1 MIETGIVNKVKIQDV
16 ISNQLPN
23 FILDESPTTVD
34 FLQQYYASQE
44 YQGGAIDIVDN
55 LDQYLNI
62 DNLTPEVIVDSTVL
76 TVGIASTSETIQVS
90 STKGFPNKYGL
101 LKIDGEIITYT
112 GITTD
117 SFTGCKR
124 GFSGITSYHDDLK
137 KENLVFSTSDANS
150 HDSSAS
156 IQNLST
162 LFLKEF
168 YNKFKR
174 TFTPGL
180 ENKNFQSDLDVGTFI
195 REARS
200 LYQAKGTDESFR
212 ILFNVLY
219 GLTPKIL
226 NLEEKLIKPSTANY
240 VRRQV
245 CVAELLSGNPVKLKG
260 QTLLKGL
267 TGQTLF
273 RSDIDND
280 INASISEIEP
290 FERVDSGQS
299 GITTYYKIGL
309 FVGYDESSN
318 VKNDFVVVPNTKSLE
333 TVAVGASVINVDSTI
348 GFGTTGIVIAGVNT
362 ITYGSKT
369 VNQFLDCT
377 GITSSISPIENIRS
391 NITYFGYENGD
402 LNKKVVLR
410 LTGVISDFVQ
420 IGNIDVEEGEI
431 FAVKSI
437 GDKVFNPSSNKTFKE
452 IFCNSWIYNT
462 SSSYFIN
469 GTPDSADIK
478 LSSKIDKSSLKLGD
492 KVEIVERSSNKI
504 VYPLPGSNTPFVSED
519 PEENQNNTV
528 TLKNIIFGTAA
539 NEFNPSS
546 SQDYKLRKKINKANS
561 SGTPIEFG
569 NDSIISDIQNVYLEN
584 ENENAFV
591 ASNSL
596 PSYLVDENSNKIGL
610 SRQIDANTKKITLDT
625 SNNVGFLTGILE
637 SGLSTIIVFDDEVPF
652 KTGDEIFY
660 TPNFGP
666 TLVGLDTGIYYVD
679 VITSKRIKLY
689 GSPAGIELGKNLQF
703 TESSAGISS
712 HKFIL
717 NSQKSDLISPQKL
730 VRKFP
735 LKQDLTTGI
744 GESTTPGQTG
754 MLINGVEITNY
765 KSQDKIYFGPIES
778 VDVLNGGNN
787 FDVINIPN
795 VTISS
800 GIGTTAL
807 VQPVVKGKIEKVFVD
822 PQNFDIDKIVSIG
835 ITGGNGTG
843 CVIEPVLGSRFR
855 EELFSPV
862 ARSGGNVSGINSS
875 TNQII
880 FFNDH
885 NFIDGE
891 PIIYDSKVGTGI
903 GIGVGTATLIDGATY
918 YPRVNNNRT
927 IRIYETFDDFTSD
940 TNRINLNGSNATGE
954 HGFKVGL
961 RNTLLDLKVIDQGS
975 DYTNRKLIV
984 KQVGIDTIKSTIN
997 FGNHGFSS
1005 GEFVTYTSDG
1015 TTITG
1020 LNTSIQYQVLKIND
1034 NSFRLCDAGIGG
1046 TVTSNFDR
1054 GEFVKF
1060 TSKGSGFQN
1069 FAYPDIKGFIEFIP
1083 VGVGTTAVVNIEITP
1098 KVRGSI
1104 EQLYLYESGT
1114 GYGSTIINNHN
1125 KPIITLKNGKDAQL
1139 KPIIVNGKLSDINL
1153 QFGGTEYFS
1162 IPDIEL
1168 VDPTGSGT
1176 GASVRLIIENQKI
1189 SGTVIANAG
1198 IGYSTS
1204 SFFKITSAGKNQY
1217 FDSKVRS
1224 LTVNLHKKLNDNNQI
1239 LQESDNNLRYSV
1251 SGYTTST
1258 FNDDGTKAS
1267 NIIGWAYDGNP
1278 IYGPF
1283 GFADPNTSPSDAGIL
1298 KRLESSYVE
1307 KPENIFDRPDLPSGD
1322 LVEDFVYDNSAD
1334 LDEHNGRYERTSEFP
1349 NGVYAYHATVNN
1361 VGIPVFPY
1369 FIGNVYRSKFVNENK
1384 TLSQIDFD
1392 FNKNDLLRNTFP
1404 YKVADENANND
1415 FIVETNEIED
1425 QKVEFESISS
1435 GSITG
1440 FDILNRGSGF
1450 KVGDTLNFDNTGTE
1464 GDGLLAKVSSLEGVG
1479 ISSVTTSITKFNN
1492 AVLEWSEDSITVS
1505 ISPNHNFSRDEIV
1518 VLSGLSTDISKLND
1532 SFKIGVTSFT
1542 STNISSISGSPIAGF
1557 TTEIYV
1563 SSIPSIVSAGS
1574 SIGIGTETLKI
1585 LNIYKNINVLT
1596 VQRDNVSFGT
1606 THPLGTV
1613 FNYIPDSFTIDKKVP
1628 YFESSKNQKVFFNPS
1643 QTIGIGTEDG
1653 TEHSVNFPFAGKD
1666 IIRDIPIRQIYL
1678 ENHPFKNNQKIKL
1691 SIPAGSPNI
1700 SISTDRNPSS
1710 FNLPDTLFVVNKTVN
1725 TIGIKT
1731 GIGNT
1736 FKEVYFRN
1744 INSADSDLYL
1754 FETDFD
1760 QVTSDIEQIKTTVTT
1775 PIDHNLV
1782 SGDRIDLIIKPN
1794 LSVGIGTSTSVRVLR
1809 DQLTGNILIN
1819 PLLFSNTGI
1828 DTSTNKINIINHGLK
1843 TGQKIK
1849 YTSNTLPE
1857 GLNNKN
1863 YFVYKVDD
1871 NSIKLSETLKD
1882 SLKAIPKTIGI
1893 GTTGGTSQSISLINP
1908 NIKSVRNNNLSFD
1921 LSDSSVSGYNLKF
1934 YYDQNYKNEFLSS
1947 GIGSNFNITSVG
1959 TAVTIGYGSSLPNIL
1974 YYNFEKAGTIST
1986 TDTEVT
1992 NFSKIN
1998 FEDSA
2003 YVNNYQIKFGTSKT
2017 FDIFLQTNPE
2027 KLSYNI
2033 SDTTQL
2039 SYTTNSK
2046 TANGPI
2052 NLINIVSPGTNYKK
2066 VPTFSGVSTFSSG
2079 VNASIIPTS
2088 ELIGNVEK
2096 IRIINEGF
2104 EYSSDKTL
2112 EPESLI
2118 STTIEI
2124 KNSNTLG
2131 IVSVTYGGSGFV
2143 NQPNMDVISL
2153 ESGQKIDSGFLSP
2166 IMLENSIFSV
2176 DISEPP
2182 LGLPET
2188 GVFLRTTNNSNG
2200 IVVTNVE
2207 SNAGSSYTCT
2217 LTTPLAGFDVSNPPF
2232 SVGDLV
2238 FIEGIEKVGAAGSGF
2253 NSSDYGYNFLPV
2265 KNYFT
2270 SGGLSK
2276 IEVDVSSYTN
2286 NTGIGKST
2294 VTTFATVV
2302 NKVDYPT
2309 FFITQNQADF
2319 VLDENISVNSILTDF
2334 KIIST
2339 SDRKLKIFGKE
2350 NLEIGDVIFGQ
2361 DSGSQAEISKI
2372 SRNKGR
2378 LKTDF
2383 SILKNVGW
2391 NDNIGM
2397 LSDDIQHLPDN
2408 DYYQNMSYSIQ
2419 SPIEWNNLQTS
2430 VNNILHTS
2438 GMKNF
2443 ADTGITSTTNVGVGS
2458 TSVLSVIIDLLG
2470 EKRVDEIKNIDT
2482 VKDVDVSEGNI
2493 TRFIEFDTIRL
2504 SDYIECNSNDVIDV
2518 DDINRQ
2524 FSNLEGN
2531 LSTFIDLFQFG
2542 SSDIFN
2548 NFIVRVE
2555 SSSSNANEIELADL
2569 MVLST
2574 GTENVLVKKANLINS
2589 GIGLT
2594 NTEDDNIVEFKLHN
2608 ELDTQ
2613 TRTLRFIPL
2622 HPNDTDYDLKIFKS
2636 TFNTSTT
2643 GFGTTS
2649 IGPINLSSFISTCGS
2664 GVNTSIVSVPLNQFE
2679 SLHATTQITDLTTN
2693 EINLVETY
2701 VTHSD
2706 SDTFLSE
2713 SYFNTDKLDLS
2724 LNKLGIISS
2733 SISNNNLVLNFE
2745 NNTSN
2750 TVRFKSK
2757 VIGIGTTGVNDSTY
2771 RFKAQGQA
2779 DGNERFSI
2787 YQSTSNSGI
2796 GSTTIVSLN
2805 SSLFNSVKSI
2815 IEVSIGS
2822 SKAIHEILA
2831 IHDGVDAYVN
2841 QSKFLSVSKNFE
2853 SEYDPGIGLGTFSAS
2868 YDANNFIIKFHP
2880 DNLVGVTTVVSLNHC
2895 FYTLID
2901 RDNTPENLSYGGVV
2915 ESNSFVDYNAL
2926 NGERVNRTD
2935 FILKSNSIDIFG
2947 KSFNPSSSDVNLGTG
2962 QFTLKNH
2969 FFRPNEELI
2978 YKPSST
2984 FVGIG
2989 STAMLYKSA
2998 AGIHTLPSSVFVK
3011 TVINNNNF
3019 TISTTRAGAAVTF
3032 MSAGEGNAHEFSMA
3046 KSNEKALIGIDDVVQ
3061 YPMIRSDVTHTI
3073 ANNVAITTDIIHL
3086 SGLTTITSFD
3096 ILKVNDEFMRI
3107 KNIGFGTTASG
3118 PISLGG
3124 TFGLVEVDRGFVG
3137 TSATTHDYGNLVR
3150 KFGGSYNIVG
3160 KKIFF
3165 VDAPRGNP
3173 AFSKNSSN
3181 LDFPTSKFHGRV
3193 YLRNDYSS
3201 NQIYDDIS
3209 TGFNGITSSF
3219 TLKVGGANTVGLG
3232 TTGGN
3237 GILFI
3242 NGIFQ
3247 SPSTDNNPSQNFKI
3261 IESGSGAS
3269 GVTSVKFTGIQ
3280 TSDGTQFISG
3290 IDINEN
3296 EIPRGG
3302 IPISI
3307 GSTVVG
3313 LGYAPLVGAKVKA
3326 LTGTGGTITSVV
3338 GVAYSGSALG
3348 IQTATYNEVTGIMTV
3363 KTINEHPFVNSNEEV
3378 LLGGLE
3384 FACAAPHAGVTT
3396 TTFPDGTIGDK
3407 FPIVSVA
3414 ATNVFGVNIGV
3425 STIPHAYVGSGDA
3438 YPWYGDLR
3446 FGSGYN
3452 GLSPVGVAVT
3462 DLGYEH
3468 RFVSADTN
3476 AIRVSP
3482 GVSLTPTKVTYDP
3495 TTGILVIT
3503 ANNHGLN
3510 TNDNIIIAAG
3520 SIRFS
3525 CSKDNFKTVHGYPR
3539 LGDPAYSANIAIT
3552 KLTDNVFSV
3561 NVGKNIGTGAN
3572 ITATVGIG
3580 GSLAFNIT
3588 GIGTGYQHPIVNV
3601 SEPSYSNLS
3610 VRGVSRLGVG
3620 QTTDTGVGLIV
3631 NAVVSASS
3639 TTGIGSTLFE
3649 ISNYEIVRKGYG
3661 YKRGDIVEAIG
3672 IVTDGNLSQP
3682 LIKSTLEITDVYK
3695 DSFAMWQFGEFD
3707 YIDSIKDL
3715 QDGERTKFPLFYNGS
3730 LISVEAG
3737 NSLST
3742 DIENS
3747 FLITVNGIIQE
3758 PKSAYNLVGGTS
3770 INFEEAPASGDE
3782 IAILFYK
3789 GTDGD
3794 DSVTVTGERTTIERG
3809 DSIQIVGLNTTPT
3822 QDKRT
3827 VVSLD
3832 NSKRLETNV
3841 YSGVGIDDVNSRS
3854 LSLLKQKEDTIINKE
3869 FISKKRS
3876 QLEPRITPVAKIIK
3890 DFSTSDTEFFIDNAD
3905 FFNYEEESSPNF
3917 SCVIVSGKLDPEPPS
3932 FNVTIDDSDGSVS
3945 AITIVNPG
3953 SGYAAGSNPVIKF
3966 TAPPGVGTTAVGGT
3980 LVGASGTITFASPT
3994 TPGSGY
4000 TSTNPPQTIVELPP
4014 ITLDNLNTPADDKL
4028 TIQSVSGNIT
4038 GIGTTLAGNKLAMR
4052 FVAISTGSD
4061 MNPIQVGQPIYVF
4074 DTKVGTGLRST
4085 DNNTGTQTVG
4095 IGTTFVDN
4103 IYTVAQFSSSGSDP
4117 VVGIITCCIAPNTNT
4132 TGLSI
4137 TGSNSNPI
4145 GKISLGKI
4153 SGFAARTSPISI
4165 GVTGLTID
4173 SGLTTFPTLKR
4184 DGGSDTFEQTGS
4196 IFTPL

>member
-23 FILDESPTTVD
+23 FILDESPLTVD

-62 DNLTPEVIVDSTVL
+62 DNLTPEVVVDSSVL
-76 TVGIASTSETIQVS
+76 AVGISSTSETIQVS

-101 LKIDGEIITYT
+101 LKIDNEIITYT
-112 GITTD
+112 GITTN

-124 GFSGITSYHDDLK
+124 GFSGITSYHADLK

-150 HDSSAS
+150 HDSLTS

-168 YNKFKR
+168 YNKFKK

-180 ENKNFQSDLDVGTFI
+180 ENKNFQPDLDVGTFI

-245 CVAELLSGNPVKLKG
+245 CVAELLSGNPVKLRG

-309 FVGYDESSN
+309 FVGYDETSN
-318 VKNDFVVVPNTKSLE
+318 VKDDFVVVPNTKSLE
-333 TVAVGASVINVDSTI
+333 TVSIGASVINVDSTI
-348 GFGTTGIVIAGVNT
+348 GFGTAGTIIAGVNT

-369 VNQFLDCT
+369 VNQFLDCA
-377 GITSSISPIENIRS
+377 GITSTISPIENIRS
-391 NITYFGYENGD
+391 NITYFGYEDGD

-410 LTGVISDFVQ
+410 LTGVISDFEQV
-420 IGNIDVEEGEI
+420 GDIDVDEGEI

-437 GDKVFNPSSNKTFKE
+437 GDKVLNPSSNKSYKE

-462 SSSYFIN
+462 SSSYFID
-469 GTPDSADIK
+469 GTPNTANIK
-478 LSSKIDKSSLKLGD
+478 LLSKIDRSSLKVGD
-492 KVEIVERSSNKI
+492 RVEIVERSSNRI
-504 VYPLPGSNTPFVSED
+504 VYPLAGDNTPYIDSIDET
-519 PEENQNNTV
+519 NNTV
-528 TLKNIIFGTAA
+528 SLKLLVGFT
-539 NEFNPSS
+539 PSS
-546 SQDYKLRKKINKANS
+546 DQDYKLRKKLNKASS
-561 SGTPIEFG
+561 SGTPIEYG
-569 NDSIISDIQNVYLEN
+569 NDSVISDIQNVYLQN
-584 ENENAFV
+584 EDENAFV

-596 PSYLVDENSNKIGL
+596 PSHVVDANNNKIGI
-610 SRQIDANTKKITLDT
+610 SRQIDANTKKIILDEN
-625 SNNVGFLTGILE
+625 NNVGFLTGILE
-637 SGLSTIIVFDDEVPF
+637 SGLSTVIVFDTDVPF

-666 TLVGLDTGIYYVD
+666 SLVGLDTGIYYVD
-679 VITSKRIKLY
+679 VISSKRIKLY
-689 GSPAGIELGKNLQF
+689 GSPAGIELNKNLEF
-703 TESSAGISS
+703 TNNTVGISS

-717 NSQKSDLISPQKL
+717 NSQKSDIISPQRLIK
-730 VRKFP
+730 KFP

-744 GESTTPGQTG
+744 GESTEPGQTG

-765 KSQDKIYFGPIES
+765 KSNDKIYFGPLEKI
-778 VDVLNGGNN
+778 DVLNGGEN
-787 FDVINIPN
+787 FDVINLPSIT
-795 VTISS
+795 VST

-835 ITGGNGTG
+835 ITGGNGSG

-855 EELFSPV
+855 EELFNPV
-862 ARSGGNVSGINSS
+862 AREGGNASGINSS

-880 FFNDH
+880 FFNNH

-891 PIIYDSKVGTGI
+891 PIIYNSKVGTGI
-903 GIGVGTATLIDGATY
+903 GVGVGTATLIDGATY

-927 IRIYETFDDFTSD
+927 IRIYETFDDFSSD
-940 TNRINLNGSNATGE
+940 VNPINLNGGNAIGE

-961 RNTLLDLKVIDQGS
+961 RNTLLDVKLIDQGS
-975 DYTNRKLIV
+975 EYTNRKLIV
-984 KQVGIDTIKSTIN
+984 KQVGINTFKSTIN
-997 FGNHGFSS
+997 FDNHGFSS
-1005 GEFVTYTSDG
+1005 GEIINYSTEGNLIAGLSTSK
-1015 TTITG
+1015 
-1020 LNTSIQYQVLKIND
+1020 QYQILKIDN

-1046 TVTSNFDR
+1046 TVTSNFER

-1069 FAYPDIKGFIEFIP
+1069 FAYPDISGFIEFIP
-1083 VGVGTTAVVNIEITP
+1083 VGVGTTAIVNIEITP

-1125 KPIITLKNGKDAQL
+1125 KPIITLKNGKNAQL

-1153 QFGGTEYFS
+1153 QFGGSEYFS

-1176 GASVRLIIENQKI
+1176 GASIRLIIENQKI

-1204 SFFKITSAGKNQY
+1204 SFIKITSAGKNQY
-1217 FDSKVRS
+1217 FDSSVRP
-1224 LTVNLHKKLNDNNQI
+1224 LTLNLHQKLNVSNQI
-1239 LQESDNNLRYSV
+1239 LQESNNNLKYSV

-1258 FNDDGTKAS
+1258 FNDDGASTS

-1278 IYGPF
+1278 IYGPY
-1283 GFADPNTSPSDAGIL
+1283 GFADPNTSPSDAGTL
-1298 KRLESSYVE
+1298 KRLESSYVL
-1307 KPENIFDRPDLPSGD
+1307 KPENIFDRPDLTDGD
-1322 LVEDFVYDNSAD
+1322 LVEDYVYDNSAD
-1334 LDEHNGRYERTSEFP
+1334 LDEHNGRYERTPEFP
-1349 NGVYAYHATVNN
+1349 NGVYAYHATVDNINN
-1361 VGIPVFPY
+1361 PVFPY
-1369 FIGNVYRSKFVNENK
+1369 FIGNVYKSKFIDDNK
-1384 TLSQIDFD
+1384 FLLQTNFD
-1392 FNKNDLLRNTFP
+1392 FNQNDLLRNTFP
-1404 YKVADENANND
+1404 HKVADENANND

-1425 QKVEFESISS
+1425 QKVEIESISS

-1440 FDILNRGSGF
+1440 FNILNKGINF
-1450 KVGDTLNFDNTGTE
+1450 KVGDSLNFDSTGTGGE
-1464 GDGLLAKVSSLEGVG
+1464 GLLAKVSSVEGVG
-1479 ISSVTTSITKFNN
+1479 ISSVSTSTTKFSN
-1492 AVLEWSEDSITVS
+1492 AVLEWSEDNITVS
-1505 ISPNHNFSRDEIV
+1505 VDPNHNFDRDETVI
-1518 VLSGLSTDISKLND
+1518 LSGLSTDISKLND
-1532 SFKIGVTSFT
+1532 SFNIGVTSFT
-1542 STNISSISGSPIAGF
+1542 GTNISSISGSPIAGF

-1563 SSIPSIVSAGS
+1563 STIPSVVSAGG

-1606 THPLGTV
+1606 THPLGTL
-1613 FNYIPDSFTIDKKVP
+1613 FSYTPDSFTIDKKIS
-1628 YFESSKNQKVFFNPS
+1628 YFESTKNKKVFFNPA
-1643 QTIGIGTEDG
+1643 QTIGIGTDDG
-1653 TEHSVNFPFAGKD
+1653 TEHAVSFPFAGKD
-1666 IIRDIPIRQIYL
+1666 INRNIPIGQIYL

-1700 SISTDRNPSS
+1700 SISTDRNPSI

-1731 GIGNT
+1731 GIGST

-1760 QVTSDIEQIKTTVTT
+1760 QVTCDVEQIKTTVTT
-1775 PIDHNLV
+1775 PVDHDLSN
-1782 SGDRIDLIIKPN
+1782 GDHIDLVVKPN
-1794 LSVGIGTSTSVRVLR
+1794 LSVGIGTSTSIRLLR
-1809 DQLTGNILIN
+1809 DELTGNILLN
-1819 PLLFSNTGI
+1819 PILFSNTGI
-1828 DTSTNKINIINHGLK
+1828 DTSSNKINILDHGLK
-1843 TGQKIK
+1843 TGQKVK

-1857 GLNNKN
+1857 GLQNKN
-1863 YFVYKVDD
+1863 YFVYRVDD
-1871 NSIKLSETLKD
+1871 NHIKLSETIKD
-1882 SLKAIPKTIGI
+1882 STSSIPNTIGI
-1893 GTTGGTSQSISLINP
+1893 GSTGGTSQSISLINP
-1908 NIKSVRNNNLSFD
+1908 EIISIRDNDLTFD
-1921 LSDSSVSGYNLKF
+1921 LSDSSISGYNLKF
-1934 YYDQNYKNEFLSS
+1934 YYDQNFKNEFLSS
-1947 GIGSNFNITSVG
+1947 GVGTNFNISSVG

-1974 YYNFEKAGTIST
+1974 YYNLEKSGTIST
-1986 TDTEVT
+1986 TDTQVS
-1992 NFSKIN
+1992 NYSKIN
-1998 FEDSA
+1998 FENSA
-2003 YVNNYQIKFGTSKT
+2003 YSNNYQIKLVTPKS
-2017 FDIFLQTNPE
+2017 FDIFLQENPE
-2027 KLSYNI
+2027 KLTYNI
-2033 SDTTQL
+2033 AETNQL

-2046 TANGPI
+2046 SAKGGI
-2052 NLINIVSPGTNYKK
+2052 ELINIVSPGTNYKK

-2079 VNASIIPTS
+2079 TNASIIPTS
-2088 ELIGNVEK
+2088 KTVGNVEK

-2118 STTIEI
+2118 STTVEI

-2143 NQPNMDVISL
+2143 NEPNLDIISL
-2153 ESGQKIDSGFLSP
+2153 ESGQKIDSGFLLP

-2176 DISEPP
+2176 DITEPP

-2188 GVFLRTTNNSNG
+2188 GVFLRTSNNSNG
-2200 IVVTNVE
+2200 IVVTNIE

-2217 LTTPLAGFDVSNPPF
+2217 LTTPLAGFAQDPF
-2232 SVGDLV
+2232 STGDLV
-2238 FIEGIEKVGAAGSGF
+2238 FIEGVEKVGAAGSGF
-2253 NSSDYGYNFLPV
+2253 NSSDYGFNFLPV

-2276 IEVDVSSYTN
+2276 IEIDVSSFTN
-2286 NTGIGKST
+2286 NTGIAKST

-2302 NKVDYPT
+2302 NQPDYPT
-2309 FFITQNQADF
+2309 FFITQNQANF
-2319 VLDENISVNSILTDF
+2319 VIDESISVNSNSTNF
-2334 KIIST
+2334 KILST
-2339 SDRKLKIFGKE
+2339 RDRKLKIFGKE
-2350 NLEIGDVIFGQ
+2350 DLEIGDVIFGE

-2391 NDNIGM
+2391 KNNIGM
-2397 LSDDIQHLPDN
+2397 LSDDIQYLPDN
-2408 DYYQNMSYSIQ
+2408 DYYQNMSYSVQ
-2419 SPIEWNNLQTS
+2419 SPIEWNKLQTS

-2443 ADTGITSTTNVGVGS
+2443 ADTGITSTTNVGIGS
-2458 TSVLSVIIDLLG
+2458 TSTLSLIVDLIG

-2482 VKDVDVSEGNI
+2482 VKDVDVSVGNI
-2493 TRFIEFDTIRL
+2493 ARFVEFDNIRL
-2504 SDYIECNSNDVIDV
+2504 SDYIQCNTNDVLDI
-2518 DDINRQ
+2518 DDINHQ

-2531 LSTFIDLFQFG
+2531 LNTHLDLFQFG
-2542 SSDIFN
+2542 NTDVFN
-2548 NFIVRVE
+2548 NFLVRVD
-2555 SSSSNANEIELADL
+2555 SSSSNANQIQLSDIML
-2569 MVLST
+2569 LST
-2574 GTENVLVKKANLINS
+2574 GTENVIVEKARIINS
-2589 GIGLT
+2589 GVGLT
-2594 NTEDDNIVEFKLHN
+2594 NTKNDSIVEFKLHN
-2608 ELDTQ
+2608 EQSTQ
-2613 TRTLRFIPL
+2613 IKTLRFTPL
-2622 HPNDTDYDLKIFKS
+2622 FPNDTDYDLKIFNS

-2649 IGPINLSSFISTCGS
+2649 LGPINLSSFISTCGS
-2664 GVNTSIVSVPLNQFE
+2664 GVNTSIVSVPLNHFE

-2724 LNKLGIISS
+2724 LNKLGIVSS

-2750 TVRFKSK
+2750 IVRFKSK
-2757 VIGIGTTGVNDSTY
+2757 VIGIGTTGVNDFTY
-2771 RFKAQGQA
+2771 RFKAQGQP
-2779 DGNERFSI
+2779 DGQERFSI
-2787 YQSTSNSGI
+2787 YQSTSNSGV
-2796 GSTTIVSLN
+2796 GTADIVNLS

-2815 IEVSIGS
+2815 VEVSIGS
-2822 SKAIHEILA
+2822 SKAIHEILS
-2831 IHDGVDAYVN
+2831 IHDGVDAYIH

-2868 YDANNFIIKFHP
+2868 YDAYTFSIKFHP

-2895 FYTLID
+2895 FYTDVD
-2901 RDNTPENLSYGGVV
+2901 RDNTPQDLTYGGIV
-2915 ESNSFVDYNAL
+2915 ESNSFLDYNAL

-2935 FILKSNSIDIFG
+2935 FLLRNNSIDIFG
-2947 KSFNPSSSDVNLGTG
+2947 KVFNPNSSDVNLGTG

-2984 FVGIG
+2984 FVGVG

-3011 TVINNNNF
+3011 TVTNANNF

-3046 KSNEKALIGIDDVVQ
+3046 KSNEKALIGIDDVIQ

-3073 ANNVAITTDIIHL
+3073 ANNVAITTNIIHL
-3086 SGLTTITSFD
+3086 SGLSTITSFD
-3096 ILKVNDEFMRI
+3096 VLKVNDEFMRI

-3137 TSATTHDYGNLVR
+3137 TSATTHDYGDLVR

-3160 KKIFF
+3160 RKIFF

-3173 AFSKNSSN
+3173 AVLKDNGN

-3193 YLRNDYSS
+3193 YLRNDYST

-3247 SPSTDNNPSQNFKI
+3247 SPSTDNNPNQNFKI
-3261 IESGSGAS
+3261 IETGSGAS

-3290 IDINEN
+3290 VDINEN

-3302 IPISI
+3302 IPVSV
-3307 GSTVVG
+3307 GSTVTG

-3326 LTGTGGTITSVV
+3326 LLGIGGTISSIV

-3348 IQTATYNEVTGIMTV
+3348 IVTATYNEVSGIMTI
-3363 KTINEHPFVNSNEEV
+3363 KTVNEHPFVNSNEEV
-3378 LLGGLE
+3378 ILGGLE
-3384 FACAAPHAGVTT
+3384 FACAAPHSGVTT
-3396 TTFPDGTIGDK
+3396 TIFPDGTIGDK
-3407 FPIVSVA
+3407 FPIVSIA

-3425 STIPHAYVGSGDA
+3425 CTIPHAYVGSGNA
-3438 YPWYGDLR
+3438 FPWYGDLR

-3468 RFVSADTN
+3468 RFVSADNN
-3476 AIRVSP
+3476 AISKS
-3482 GVSLTPTKVTYDP
+3482 GGSLTPTNATYDP
-3495 TTGILVIT
+3495 TTGILVVT
-3503 ANNHGLN
+3503 ANNHGMN
-3510 TNDNIIIAAG
+3510 TNDNIVISPG

-3539 LGDPAYSANIAIT
+3539 LGDPAYGSDLAIT
-3552 KLTDNVFSV
+3552 KITNNVFSV
-3561 NVGKNIGTGAN
+3561 DVGKNIGTGAN
-3572 ITATVGIG
+3572 ITASVGVG
-3580 GSLAFNIT
+3580 GSLAFTIV
-3588 GIGTGYQHPIVNV
+3588 GVGTNYQSPIISVP
-3601 SEPSYSNLS
+3601 EPSYSNLS
-3610 VRGVSRLGVG
+3610 VRGVSRLGIG
-3620 QTTDTGVGLIV
+3620 QTTDTGIGLVV
-3631 NAVVSASS
+3631 NALVSASS

-3649 ISNYEIVRKGYG
+3649 ITGYDIVKRGYG
-3661 YKRGDIVEAIG
+3661 YKKGDIVEAIG
-3672 IVTDGNLSQP
+3672 IVTDGNLSQAVV
-3682 LIKSTLEITDVYK
+3682 KSTLEITDVYK

-3707 YIDSIKDL
+3707 YIDSIKNL

-3730 LISVEAG
+3730 LVSIEAG
-3737 NSLST
+3737 DSLTT

-3747 FLITVNGIIQE
+3747 FFITVNGIIQE

-3770 INFEEAPASGDE
+3770 INFEEAPAPGDE

-3789 GTDGD
+3789 GTDGV
-3794 DSVTVTGERTTIERG
+3794 DSRVETGESTVIERG
-3809 DSIQIVGLNTTPT
+3809 DNIQIVGLNTTPT
-3822 QDKRT
+3822 QDRRT
-3827 VVSLD
+3827 VISLD

-3841 YSGVGIDDVNSRS
+3841 YSGLGIDDVNSRS
-3854 LSLLKQKEDTIINKE
+3854 VSLIKQKEDLILNKE

-3890 DFSTSDTEFFIDNAD
+3890 DFSTSDTEFFVDNAD
-3905 FFNYEEESSPNF
+3905 FFNYEEDPVPNF
-3917 SCVIVSGKLDPEPPS
+3917 SCVIVSGKSDPEPPS

-3953 SGYAAGSNPVIKF
+3953 SGYVPSSNPVIKF

-3980 LVGASGTITFASPT
+3980 LVGASGTFFAASPT

-4000 TSTNPPQTIVELPP
+4000 TSTNPPQTIVELPS
-4014 ITLDNLNTPADDKL
+4014 ITLDNLNTPAGSNL
-4028 TIQSVSGNIT
+4028 TIQSVSGSIT
-4038 GIGTTLAGNKLAMR
+4038 GIGTTLAGGKLAMR

-4074 DTKVGTGLRST
+4074 DTKVGTGLTST

-4103 IYTVAQFSSSGSDP
+4103 IYTVAQFTSSGSDP
-4117 VVGIITCCIAPNTNT
+4117 TTGIITCCIAPNTNT

-4137 TGSNSNPI
+4137 TGSNANPV